1 MSFILREL
9 KCNYLGSLLTQWFGM
24 KRGND
29 PAQIPSPANTSSEE
43 SDELWAVN

>member
-1 MSFILREL
+1 
-9 KCNYLGSLLTQWFGM
+9 M

-29 PAQIPSPANTSSEE
+29 PAQILSPANTDRHRQSSDE

>member
-1 MSFILREL
+1 
-9 KCNYLGSLLTQWFGM
+9 M

-43 SDELWAVN
+43 SDEL